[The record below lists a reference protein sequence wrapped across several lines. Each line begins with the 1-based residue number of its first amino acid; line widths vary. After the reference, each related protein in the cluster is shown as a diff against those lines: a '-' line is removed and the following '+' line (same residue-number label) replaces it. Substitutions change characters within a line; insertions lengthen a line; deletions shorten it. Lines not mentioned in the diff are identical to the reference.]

1 MWPLGCMHPRGAMNA
16 VQHRTVDF
24 KRYKAFV
31 FFNLTAQS
39 LKHEFVD
46 DILFHKV
53 RRLDPPAR

>member
-1 MWPLGCMHPRGAMNA
+1 MNA
-16 VQHRTVDF
+16 VQPRTVDF